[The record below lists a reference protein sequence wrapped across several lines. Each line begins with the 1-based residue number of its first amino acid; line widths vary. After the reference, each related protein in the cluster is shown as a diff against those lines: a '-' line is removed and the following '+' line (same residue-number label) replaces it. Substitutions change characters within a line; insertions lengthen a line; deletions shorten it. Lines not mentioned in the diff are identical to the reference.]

1 MGDDKLIKVRDAEI
15 TEDGCLV
22 VEFNIRIEGFLHTK
36 RAVLT
41 PELLYACAMEGEI
54 PPKEE
59 TEYPGIPHVDL
70 ENVFDVDDDDDEGDD
85 ESEAAPLAPPPAGG
99 EKIIDADF
107 KVKENHDAAP

>member
-1 MGDDKLIKVRDAEI
+1 MGADDKPVKVKDCEI
-15 TEDGCLV
+15 TDDGCLV

-41 PELLYACAMEGEI
+41 PELLYACACEGDI

-70 ENVFDVDDDDDEGDD
+70 ENVFEVDDDEG
-85 ESEAAPLAPPPAGG
+85 ESEDEAEPAPPPPAGG
-99 EKIIDADF
+99 EKIIDVDF
-107 KVKENHDAAP
+107 KVKEKDDAP